1 MKPKLSIGVCVL
13 ISLALVVFGLLFGTM
28 SGYADDRR
36 QVTALLEG
44 DNGLLDVLSY
54 RGADGLNLCV
64 VARRHLSGDADVA
77 ALETAANNLRS
88 GRGGLEAKKRED
100 AKLNEAVG
108 AVAAKLKQTQSFQE
122 SERDRKYLDM
132 LTADMQNLSKSA
144 MVTTYNEA
152 AVDFNSQLETPV
164 IGALAKLL
172 GVKPCELYE

>member
-1 MKPKLSIGVCVL
+1 MKPKLSIGVCIF

-28 SGYADDRR
+28 NGYADDRR

-44 DNGLLDVLSY
+44 DNGLLDVLGY

-64 VARRHLSGDADVA
+64 VANRHLKDDADVSALKSA
-77 ALETAANNLRS
+77 ADRLRDE
-88 GRGGLEAKKRED
+88 REALAVKKRED
-100 AKLNEAVG
+100 ARLDAAAS
-108 AVAAKLKQTQSFQE
+108 AVAEKLLKTQSFLD

-132 LTADMQNLSKSA
+132 LTADMQNLQKSSMA
-144 MVTTYNEA
+144 STYNA
-152 AVDFNSQLETPV
+152 AAEDFNKQLETPV